1 MKEELTSPFAYKFDL
16 ANKEM
21 SNSDIFY
28 AITQESPYTFRKNS
42 VV

>member
-1 MKEELTSPFAYKFDL
+1 MKEELTSPFAYKFDT